1 MQPPKQ
7 ISPVK
12 VKKSVSVAA
21 IFKQKPQ
28 KAKSDLVN
36 LKRATDDTKAADC
49 NAVDG
54 KAPHFKSRS
63 SSRTPKKGGSRV
75 SKKSDSHPLAVAFK
89 SMFVGPDI
97 RLRWLIDTDT
107 SDDYRRH
114 LYGSTTLKINTT
126 LEHLL
131 THLYEASLQ
140 PVSSDPTN
148 GDASPLRLTVSAKY
162 ERKALKLY
170 QPISAYKVGLTHTNT
185 DGTRIQLMSTLE
197 SRMAD
202 YDEYIA
208 KHKAELV
215 QLKADWEAIVGEIWK
230 LGVQCLGEELMEPTL
245 FTDKDGMELSSPS
258 TRTESMLFV
267 PEQGTSPR
275 PRTKK
280 RVTFDTPDDEDELPG
295 ATNSALAFLYQPT
308 RVRLAPVPAAPAM
321 PKKEVENLEKQ
332 VEELGQKELEEYRKA
347 ERDYSIYWQKKNKRL
362 AQVLAEDWVSR
373 NGVMGR
379 VVWGLREGHGQ
390 ARRGGMA

>member
-1 MQPPKQ
+1 
-7 ISPVK
+7 
-12 VKKSVSVAA
+12 
-21 IFKQKPQ
+21 
-28 KAKSDLVN
+28 
-36 LKRATDDTKAADC
+36 
-49 NAVDG
+49 
-54 KAPHFKSRS
+54 
-63 SSRTPKKGGSRV
+63 
-75 SKKSDSHPLAVAFK
+75 
-89 SMFVGPDI
+89 
-97 RLRWLIDTDT
+97 
-107 SDDYRRH
+107 
-114 LYGSTTLKINTT
+114 
-126 LEHLL
+126 
-131 THLYEASLQ
+131 LQ

-202 YDEYIA
+202 YDEYIV

-321 PKKEVENLEKQ
+321 PKKEVEDLEKQ
-332 VEELGQKELEEYRKA
+332 VEELG
-347 ERDYSIYWQKKNKRL
+347 
-362 AQVLAEDWVSR
+362 
-373 NGVMGR
+373 
-379 VVWGLREGHGQ
+379 
-390 ARRGGMA
+390 